1 MEFPEKL
8 LYTAEH
14 EWVRVKG
21 DVAVVGITEHAQS
34 ELGDIV
40 FVELPEVETDLE
52 QGHEFGVVE
61 SVKTVSNLYTPVTG
75 TVKKVNK
82 KLVDN
87 PELVNSEPYEDGW
100 MIEIEMA
107 DKNELDDLLSAE
119 EYKEQLQEDSE

>member
-21 DVAVVGITEHAQS
+21 DMAVVGITEHAQS

-52 QGHEFGVVE
+52 QGREFGVVE
-61 SVKTVSNLYTPVTG
+61 SVKTVSNLYVPVTG
-75 TVKKVNK
+75 VVKKINK
-82 KLVDN
+82 KLADN